1 MASELM
7 TATVRLTKA
16 VSVVAAALL
25 MLPINAQAENSYF
38 YDKLIAESKIDARYA
53 PTVGVVCSPLS
64 RTLTYDVYFSNP
76 AWKDYIITYRGTTA
90 QSCTPHDAK
99 HTWMFIP
106 AINRQSATLDTPEG
120 LPASLLKDILEESR
134 ILSADGNAV
143 AKAKLFFE
151 AYLKTDPALIR
162 LYEWNAGAR
171 CNIQSERLELMNFT
185 TRKMYKITET
195 CDTQRPEMISVLKH
209 TDAYPKYNV
218 MAPSFNSLKSFLLDT
233 NNVNISFVQQY

>member
-90 QSCTPHDAK
+90 QSCTPHDAQA
-99 HTWMFIP
+99 HLDVHP
-106 AINRQSATLDTPEG
+106 RNQSPKRYAGYTGRSARLTL
-120 LPASLLKDILEESR
+120 
-134 ILSADGNAV
+134 
-143 AKAKLFFE
+143 
-151 AYLKTDPALIR
+151 
-162 LYEWNAGAR
+162 
-171 CNIQSERLELMNFT
+171 ERYPG
-185 TRKMYKITET
+185 RKPHP
-195 CDTQRPEMISVLKH
+195 QRGRKRGG
-209 TDAYPKYNV
+209 
-218 MAPSFNSLKSFLLDT
+218 
-233 NNVNISFVQQY
+233 